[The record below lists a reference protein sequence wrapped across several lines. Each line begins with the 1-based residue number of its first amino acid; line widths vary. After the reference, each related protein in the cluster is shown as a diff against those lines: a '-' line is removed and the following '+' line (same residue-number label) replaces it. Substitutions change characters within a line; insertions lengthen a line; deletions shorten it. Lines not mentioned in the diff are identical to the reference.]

1 MRIIFAGTP
10 DFAVPALS
18 KIHNSNHQVV
28 AVYCQP
34 DRPKGRGKVLTSCA
48 VKNFALENNLD
59 VIQPENFSNEQNLKK
74 LGSLEPDLIIVA
86 AYGQIL
92 SKEVLNLPKFGCL
105 NIHASILPRWRGAA
119 PIERAILSG
128 DKETGI
134 SIMQMNEGLDTGDI
148 LLSRKQNIANSETAG
163 SLTESL
169 SILGADL
176 IIETIELLRE
186 LNAKTQDHTK
196 ANYAK
201 KILKNEALID
211 WNQSAE
217 NINQM
222 IRAFNPRP
230 IAQSNAEGM
239 EFKDKVLRIIEA
251 EVISSETSKPPG
263 TVIEQNKQACHIA
276 TGAGVLS
283 LKRVQL
289 AGKKVVSIK
298 DFNNAY
304 QLLKLSNS

>member
-74 LGSLEPDLIIVA
+74 LISLEPDIIIVA

-105 NIHASILPRWRGAA
+105 NIHASLLPRWRGAA

-169 SILGADL
+169 SIMGADL
-176 IIETIELLRE
+176 IMETIEQLPE
-186 LNAKTQDHTK
+186 LDARTQDHTK

-201 KILKNEALID
+201 KILKNESRID
-211 WNQSAE
+211 WNQGAE

-230 IAQSNAEGM
+230 IAQSNADAID
-239 EFKDKVLRIIEA
+239 FKDKVLRIVEA
-251 EVISSETSKPPG
+251 EVILSQTSKPPG
-263 TVIEQNKQACHIA
+263 TVIEQNKQVCHIA
-276 TGAGVLS
+276 TGYGILS

-289 AGKKVVSIK
+289 AGKNIVSIK

-304 QLLKLSNS
+304 QLTKLK

>member
-10 DFAVPALS
+10 DFAVAALS

-48 VKNFALENNLD
+48 VKNYALENKLE
-59 VIQPENFSNEQNLKK
+59 VIQPEDFSNEQNHKK
-74 LGSLEPDLIIVA
+74 LISLKPELIVVA

-92 SKEVLNLPKFGCL
+92 SREVLELPQFGCL
-105 NIHASILPRWRGAA
+105 NIHASLLPRWRGAA
-119 PIERAILSG
+119 PIERAILAG
-128 DKETGI
+128 DTETGI

-148 LLSRKQNIANSETAG
+148 LLTRKLPISNFETSD

-169 SILGADL
+169 SIMGGDL
-176 IIETIELLRE
+176 IVDALDQLPDLTL
-186 LNAKTQDHTK
+186 TSQDHSK
-196 ANYAK
+196 AVYAQ
-201 KILKNEALID
+201 KIVKTEAWID

-217 NINQM
+217 NISLM
-222 IRAFNPRP
+222 VRAFNPRP
-230 IAQSNAEGM
+230 ITQSNAYAK
-239 EFKDKVLRIIEA
+239 EFKDKVIRIIEA
-251 EVISSETSKPPG
+251 EAISKESNKSPG
-263 TVIEQNKQACHIA
+263 IVIEQNKEVCFIA
-276 TGAGVLS
+276 TGTGILS

-289 AGKKVVSIK
+289 SGKNVVSIK

-304 QLLKLSNS
+304 QLLKLS

>member
-74 LGSLEPDLIIVA
+74 LASLEPDLIIVA

-148 LLSRKQNIANSETAG
+148 LLSRKQNITNSETAG

-176 IIETIELLRE
+176 IIETIELLPE
-186 LNAKTQDHTK
+186 LNVKTQDHTK

-201 KILKNEALID
+201 KILKNEARID
-211 WNQSAE
+211 WNQSAII
-217 NINQM
+217 INQK

-230 IAQSNAEGM
+230 IAQSNAEGF
-239 EFKDKVLRIIEA
+239 EFKDKILRIIEA
-251 EVISSETSKPPG
+251 EVISNEVSKSPG
-263 TVIEQNKQACHIA
+263 SVIKQNKDLCHIA
-276 TGAGVLS
+276 TGSGIIS

-289 AGKKVVSIK
+289 AGKNVVSIK

-304 QLLKLSNS
+304 QLLKLS

>member
-1 MRIIFAGTP
+1 MRIIFVGTP

-48 VKNFALENNLD
+48 VKNFALEKNID

-74 LGSLEPDLIIVA
+74 LASLEPDLIIVA

-105 NIHASILPRWRGAA
+105 NIHASLLPRWRGAA
-119 PIERAILSG
+119 PIERAIHAG

-148 LLSRKQNIANSETAG
+148 LLTKKHSISNFETSS

-169 SILGADL
+169 SILGA
-176 IIETIELLRE
+176 ELLIE
-186 LNAKTQDHTK
+186 AIDQLPKLNPKLQENSK
-196 ANYAK
+196 ATYAK
-201 KILKNEALID
+201 KILKAEAQID
-211 WNQSAE
+211 WKQSAE

-230 IAQSNAEGM
+230 IAQSNAEAR
-239 EFKDKVLRIIEA
+239 EFKDKILRIIEA
-251 EVISSETSKPPG
+251 EVILDEVSMPPG
-263 TVIEQNKQACHIA
+263 TVILQNKEVCHIN
-276 TGAGVLS
+276 TGDGILS

-289 AGKKVVSIK
+289 AGKNVVSIK
-298 DFNNAY
+298 DFNNAF
-304 QLLKLSNS
+304 KLIKLT

>member
-74 LGSLEPDLIIVA
+74 LISLEPDIIIVA

-105 NIHASILPRWRGAA
+105 NIHASLLPRWRGAA

-169 SILGADL
+169 SIMGADL
-176 IIETIELLRE
+176 IIETIEQLPE
-186 LNAKTQDHTK
+186 LDARTQDHTK

-201 KILKNEALID
+201 KILKNESRID

-230 IAQSNAEGM
+230 IAQSNAEAK
-239 EFKDKVLRIIEA
+239 EFKDKVLRIVEA
-251 EVISSETSKPPG
+251 EVILSQTSKPPG
-263 TVIEQNKQACHIA
+263 TVIEQNKQVCHIA
-276 TGAGVLS
+276 TGYGILS

-289 AGKKVVSIK
+289 AGKNIVSIK

-304 QLLKLSNS
+304 QLTKLK

>member
-134 SIMQMNEGLDTGDI
+134 SIMQMNEGLDTGDT
-148 LLSRKQNIANSETAG
+148 LLTRKQNIANFETAG

-169 SILGADL
+169 SIMGADL
-176 IIETIELLRE
+176 IMEIIEQLPK

-263 TVIEQNKQACHIA
+263 TIIEQNKEVCHIA
-276 TGAGVLS
+276 TGDGILS
-283 LKRVQL
+283 LKRVQI

>member
-18 KIHNSNHQVV
+18 KIHSSNHQVE

-59 VIQPENFSNEQNLKK
+59 VIQPENFSSEQNLKK
-74 LGSLEPDLIIVA
+74 LATLEPDLIIVA

-92 SKEVLNLPKFGCL
+92 SKEALNLPKFGCF
-105 NIHASILPRWRGAA
+105 NIHASLLPRWRGAA
-119 PIERAILSG
+119 PIERAIHAG

-148 LLSRKQNIANSETAG
+148 LLTKKHSISNFETSG

-169 SILGADL
+169 SILGA
-176 IIETIELLRE
+176 ELLIDSIDQLLKLHPKLQE
-186 LNAKTQDHTK
+186 HSK
-196 ANYAK
+196 ATYAK
-201 KILKNEALID
+201 KILKAEARID
-211 WNQSAE
+211 WNQSADK
-217 NINQM
+217 INQM

-230 IAQSNAEGM
+230 IAQSNAEAK

-251 EVISSETSKPPG
+251 EVISSEISKPSG
-263 TVIEQNKQACHIA
+263 TVIEQNKEVCHIA
-276 TGAGVLS
+276 TGYGILS
-283 LKRVQL
+283 LKKVQL
-289 AGKKVVSIK
+289 AGKNVVSIK

-304 QLLKLSNS
+304 QLIMLK

>member
-74 LGSLEPDLIIVA
+74 LISLEPDIIIVA

-92 SKEVLNLPKFGCL
+92 SKEALNLPKFGCL
-105 NIHASILPRWRGAA
+105 NIHASLLPRWRGAA

-148 LLSRKQNIANSETAG
+148 LLSRKQNIENSETAG

-169 SILGADL
+169 SIMGADL
-176 IIETIELLRE
+176 IIETIEQLPE
-186 LNAKTQDHTK
+186 LDARTQDHTK

-201 KILKNEALID
+201 KILKNESRID

-230 IAQSNAEGM
+230 IAQSNAEAK
-239 EFKDKVLRIIEA
+239 EFIDKVLRIVEA
-251 EVISSETSKPPG
+251 EVILSQTSKPPG
-263 TVIEQNKQACHIA
+263 TVIEQNKQVCHIA
-276 TGAGVLS
+276 TGYGILS

-289 AGKKVVSIK
+289 AGKNIVSIK

-304 QLLKLSNS
+304 QLIKLK

>member
-105 NIHASILPRWRGAA
+105 NIHASLLPRWRGAA

-169 SILGADL
+169 SIMGADL
-176 IIETIELLRE
+176 IMETIEQLPE
-186 LNAKTQDHTK
+186 LDARTQDHTK

-201 KILKNEALID
+201 KILKNESRID
-211 WNQSAE
+211 WNQGAE

-230 IAQSNAEGM
+230 IAQSNADAID
-239 EFKDKVLRIIEA
+239 FKDKVLRIVEA
-251 EVISSETSKPPG
+251 EVILSQTSKPPG
-263 TVIEQNKQACHIA
+263 TVIEQNKQVCHIA
-276 TGAGVLS
+276 TGYGILS

-289 AGKKVVSIK
+289 AGKNIVSIK

-304 QLLKLSNS
+304 QLIKLK

>member
-74 LGSLEPDLIIVA
+74 LISLEPDIIIVA

-92 SKEVLNLPKFGCL
+92 SKEALNLPKFGCL
-105 NIHASILPRWRGAA
+105 NIHASLLPRWRGAA

-169 SILGADL
+169 SIMGADL
-176 IIETIELLRE
+176 IMETIEQLPE
-186 LNAKTQDHTK
+186 LDARTQDHTK
-196 ANYAK
+196 ANYVK
-201 KILKNEALID
+201 KILKNESRID
-211 WNQSAE
+211 WNQGAE

-230 IAQSNAEGM
+230 IAQSNADAI
-239 EFKDKVLRIIEA
+239 EFKDKALRIIEA
-251 EVISSETSKPPG
+251 EVILSQSSKPPG
-263 TVIEQNKQACHIA
+263 TVIEQNKQVCHIA
-276 TGAGVLS
+276 TGGGILS

-289 AGKKVVSIK
+289 AGKNIVSIK

-304 QLLKLSNS
+304 QLIKLK